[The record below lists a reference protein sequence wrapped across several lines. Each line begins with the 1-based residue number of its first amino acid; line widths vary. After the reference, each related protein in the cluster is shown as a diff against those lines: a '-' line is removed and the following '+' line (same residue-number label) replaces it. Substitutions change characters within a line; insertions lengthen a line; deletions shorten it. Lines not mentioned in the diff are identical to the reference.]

1 MRSNLKVF
9 IWFAVIASACLVVSG
24 QYAAVAA
31 DGRLTETQNA
41 VAEYHAKMWFGAFAV
56 SAGVAVMVL
65 TRVVYEWVHFRLLHP
80 EEPNLY
86 STE

>member
-9 IWFAVIASACLVVSG
+9 TWFALIAAACLVVSG
-24 QYAAVAA
+24 QYAMVAG

-41 VAEYHAKMWFGAFAV
+41 IAEYHARMWFAAFAV
-56 SAGVAVMVL
+56 SASVAVVVL

-80 EEPNLY
+80 EESHLY